1 MKCIKK
7 YKELISYAQQ
17 REAISGCLIDNVTL
31 VTA

>member
-7 YKELISYAQQ
+7 YKKLISYAQQ
-17 REAISGCLIDNVTL
+17 KEAISSCLIDIVTL